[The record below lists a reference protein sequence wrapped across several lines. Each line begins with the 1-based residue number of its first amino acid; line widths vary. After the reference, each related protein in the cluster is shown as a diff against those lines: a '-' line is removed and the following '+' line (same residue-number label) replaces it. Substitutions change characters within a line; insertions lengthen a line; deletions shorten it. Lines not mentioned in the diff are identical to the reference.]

1 MLGYYNKPTET
12 AQVIDAEGWLHTGDV
27 GSVDNDGYI
36 VITDRKKDLLIP
48 SNGENVA
55 PQPIEGQLKQ
65 DPLIEEVCLVG
76 DKRPYVTAL
85 IVPNRA
91 LLETL
96 AQKYSISH
104 AWPELLQQKEF
115 RTLFRRRIDEVN
127 RVLPLYAR
135 IHHFTL
141 LAEPFSQDRGELTP
155 TLKIKR
161 REVMQTRS
169 ADIEAMYSPNNVP
182 VDTSSASR

>member
-1 MLGYYNKPTET
+1 MRGYYNRPTET
-12 AQVIDAEGWLHTGDV
+12 AQVINAEGWLRTGDI
-27 GSVDNDGYI
+27 GSIGADGYLT
-36 VITDRKKDLLIP
+36 ITDRKKDLLIP

-65 DPLIEEVCLVG
+65 DPLIEEVCLIG

-96 AQKYSISH
+96 AQKHAISH
-104 AWPELLQQKEF
+104 AWPDLLQQKEF
-115 RTLFRRRIDEVN
+115 RTLFRRRIDEIN
-127 RVLPLYAR
+127 RSLPLYAR

-155 TLKIKR
+155 TLKVKR
-161 REVMQTRS
+161 REVMRTRS
-169 ADIEAMYSPNNVP
+169 ADIEAMYSSGNVL

>member
-12 AQVIDAEGWLHTGDV
+12 AQVIDTEGWLHTGDV
-27 GSVDNDGYI
+27 GTVDNDGYI

-169 ADIEAMYSPNNVP
+169 ADIEAMYPPNNVP